1 MKTVLSFIDWYLPGY
16 KAGGTLKAFANQV
29 AHFENDYKFKI
40 ITRNTDYC
48 ETEPYTNVEA
58 DKWNK
63 LAENVEVYYVS
74 APNVNYK
81 NFKRLVSE
89 TSFDAVYIHGI
100 YSMWFSILPIYLAK
114 KKKAKRIVVAVHGMF
129 GKHAISVKPAKKQ
142 VFAIAA
148 KLMSFYKGV
157 IFHAANQDEADDVK
171 SVAGPRAQVIIAEEM
186 PMKMKMEAWK
196 PRVKE
201 SGTLNLL
208 SVARIAPE
216 KNTKFAIE
224 VLQGCT
230 KGSIVY
236 DIYGPVYEQDY
247 WKECQDLIAL
257 LPKNVTV
264 NYKGSIKGDLV
275 LEAMTNY
282 HFMFLPTTGENFGHT
297 ILESFMASTPVI
309 ISNKTPWQ
317 NLAQKQAG
325 WEIPLD
331 RTDVFVEK
339 LNEAVG
345 FDQVA
350 YDNLSQHALE
360 FAWEFVNDKSI
371 FEQNKRLFEN
381 EK

>member
-29 AHFENDYKFKI
+29 AHFENDYKFRI

-48 ETEPYTNVEA
+48 ETEPYAGVEA

-63 LAENVEVYYVS
+63 IAENVEVYYVS
-74 APNVNYK
+74 APNINYR

-89 TSFDAVYIHGI
+89 FNFDAIYIHGI
-100 YSMWFSILPIYLAK
+100 YSIWFSILPIFLAK
-114 KKKAKRIVVAVHGMF
+114 KKKASRIVVAVHGMF

-142 VFAIAA
+142 VFAILA

-157 IFHAANQDEADDVK
+157 IFHAANQDEANDVK
-171 SVAGPRAQVIIAEEM
+171 VVAGPKAQVIVAEEM

-196 PRVKE
+196 PRIKE
-201 SGTLNLL
+201 SGKLKLL

-224 VLQGCT
+224 ILKGCNQGE
-230 KGSIVY
+230 IVY
-236 DIYGPVYEQDY
+236 DIYGPVYEQEY
-247 WKECQDLIAL
+247 WKECKEQITL
-257 LPKNVTV
+257 LPANVTV
-264 NYKGSIKGDLV
+264 NYKGSLRGEMV
-275 LEAMTNY
+275 LEAMANY

-297 ILESFMASTPVI
+297 ILESFIASTPVI

-317 NLAQKQAG
+317 NLAGIQAG

-331 RTDVFVEK
+331 KKEIFVEK
-339 LNEAVG
+339 LDVAIAMNQEA
-345 FDQVA
+345 
-350 YDNLSQHALE
+350 YNTLSQHTLE
-360 FAWEFVNDKSI
+360 FAREFVNDKSI
-371 FEQNKRLFEN
+371 FEQNKRLFED

>member
-29 AHFENDYKFKI
+29 AHFENDYKFRI

-48 ETEPYTNVEA
+48 ETEPYAGVEA

-63 LAENVEVYYVS
+63 IAENVEVYYVS
-74 APNVNYK
+74 APNINYR

-89 TSFDAVYIHGI
+89 FNFDAIYIHGI
-100 YSMWFSILPIYLAK
+100 YSIWFSILPIFLAK
-114 KKKAKRIVVAVHGMF
+114 KKKASRIVVAVHGMF

-142 VFAIAA
+142 VFAILA

-157 IFHAANQDEADDVK
+157 IFHAANQDEANDVK
-171 SVAGPRAQVIIAEEM
+171 VVAGPKAQVIVAEEM

-196 PRVKE
+196 PRIKE
-201 SGTLNLL
+201 SGKLKLL

-224 VLQGCT
+224 ILKGCNQGE
-230 KGSIVY
+230 IVY
-236 DIYGPVYEQDY
+236 DIYGPVYEQEY
-247 WKECQDLIAL
+247 WKECKEQITL
-257 LPKNVTV
+257 LPANVTV
-264 NYKGSIKGDLV
+264 NYKGSLRGEMV
-275 LEAMTNY
+275 LEAMANY

-317 NLAQKQAG
+317 NLAGIQAG

-331 RTDVFVEK
+331 KKEIFVEK
-339 LNEAVG
+339 LDVAIAMNQEA
-345 FDQVA
+345 
-350 YDNLSQHALE
+350 YNTLSQHTLE
-360 FAWEFVNDKSI
+360 FAREFVNDKSI
-371 FEQNKRLFEN
+371 FEQNKRLFED